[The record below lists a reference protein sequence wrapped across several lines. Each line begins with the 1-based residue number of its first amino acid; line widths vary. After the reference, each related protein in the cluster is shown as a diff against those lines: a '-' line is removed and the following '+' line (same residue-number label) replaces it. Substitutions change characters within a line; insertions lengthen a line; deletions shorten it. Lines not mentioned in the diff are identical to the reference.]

1 MQTMEANINRLLTE
15 TYISLCP
22 VVINYLYNKTGDYE
36 LAKDLSQDVFL
47 RLMDLKQVTSHNE
60 YNKKYGIHCGS

>member
-22 VVINYLYNKTGDYE
+22 VVINYLV
-36 LAKDLSQDVFL
+36 AP
-47 RLMDLKQVTSHNE
+47 
-60 YNKKYGIHCGS
+60 

>member
-22 VVINYLYNKTGDYE
+22 VVINYLGSTK
-36 LAKDLSQDVFL
+36 KLSSSLLHD
-47 RLMDLKQVTSHNE
+47 SA
-60 YNKKYGIHCGS
+60 